1 MEELIHQLL
10 DCGIA
15 AQTLR
20 GESESGDH
28 CLVRPFAEG
37 ILVAVVDGLGHGV
50 EAADAAS
57 IAIKT
62 LKQNAGDSIDS
73 LVRRCHH
80 DLLHSRGVVMSIASF
95 TANSHSNFD
104 SEEATMT
111 WLGIGNVGGLL
122 VRAENPEREREF
134 LLLRAGVVGN
144 NLPDLRTSVVP
155 VSPGD
160 TLVLATDGI
169 AEDFYQVGVND
180 SPQKVADQVL
190 ASHLKGTDDAMVL
203 VARFLG
209 RAS

>member
-20 GESESGDH
+20 GESESGDQY
-28 CLVRPFAEG
+28 LVQPFAEG

-50 EAADAAS
+50 EAAEAAS
-57 IAIKT
+57 IAVKT
-62 LKQNAGDSIDS
+62 LQQQASEPIASLIQLCHQN
-73 LVRRCHH
+73 
-80 DLLHSRGVVMSIASF
+80 LLHSRGVVMSVASF
-95 TANSHSNFD
+95 NHQD
-104 SEEATMT
+104 ATMT
-111 WLGIGNVGGLL
+111 WIGIGNVGGVL
-122 VRAENPEREREF
+122 VRAENREQEREI

-180 SPQKVADQVL
+180 SPQKLADHVL
-190 ASHLKGTDDAMVL
+190 ATHIKGTDDAMVL

-209 RAS
+209 RPS